1 MAVFFILIESE
12 ELRMGTTKHTGRI
25 KLPGRPN
32 PKLWVSKVP
41 FGLGKIK
48 PKHIRDTM
56 KVMWE
61 NRDNLPYAYRILTQG
76 VCDGCALGVSGLYD
90 QTLTGPHLCTTR
102 LNVLRLNTMQGIRP
116 EVLHSDINELRKM
129 DSTQLRGLG
138 RIPYPLVRSKGA
150 SSFRRATWKEALDR
164 IADKIRGIDPKQL
177 AFYLTA
183 RGITN
188 ESYYAA
194 AKAAR
199 YIGTNNIDNASRI
212 CHSPSKTAL
221 KRSLGIGASS
231 CNYKDWIGTDILVF
245 WGSVAA
251 NNQPVSTKYMYAAKR
266 KGTKIIV
273 INPYREPAMEGYW
286 IPSIPESALF
296 GTKLA
301 DDFYQVNIGGDIAL
315 MNGIMKAW
323 FEMEEKEYGSAIDHS
338 FVREHVN
345 GYEQLKVHIE
355 QQDWKLL
362 ERSSGLTRER
372 MSTFAVLLANAR
384 SGVFVWSMG
393 LTQHRF
399 GTDNISQVANLA
411 LLRGFIGREH
421 CGVMPIRGHSGVQ
434 GSGEMGADPFSL
446 PGGEFYGKDIE
457 RIERQWGFEL
467 PKWQGDIVGVS
478 LENAMLPDDHERKLK
493 LFYTSGGNFLETMPD
508 PDFVRSCLENVD
520 IRVHQD
526 IVLNT
531 STLADARE
539 QVWVLPAMTRY
550 EQPGGGTST
559 STERMVYFSPEIK
572 GPRIEEARAEWAIYS
587 DLAARVKP
595 ENSQCIEFKDAAHIR
610 KEIAETS
617 RHYEGI
623 QHQANQGD
631 VFQWGGAWL
640 CEGGICPTDDGKGR
654 LIAIE
659 LPELRKPEGLFY
671 ATTRRGKQF
680 NSMVYSETDPFN
692 GAGRYDVLINRDEA
706 ENLAIGDGDAIV
718 AYNRY
723 GIFHGRAK
731 LEDIA
736 PGNIELYWP
745 EGNVLLPK
753 GVYEPH
759 AGIPEYNAAVVV
771 EKADSYHA
779 LKDTR
784 YVERRIEELQLDL
797 PD

>member
-1 MAVFFILIESE
+1 
-12 ELRMGTTKHTGRI
+12 MGTTKHSGRT
-25 KLPGRPN
+25 KLPMRPS

-48 PKHIRDTM
+48 PKHIRETL
-56 KVMWE
+56 KVAWE

-76 VCDGCALGVSGLYD
+76 VCDGCALGVSGLRD
-90 QTLTGPHLCTTR
+90 QTLTGPHICTTR
-102 LNVLRLNTMQGIRP
+102 LNLLRLNTMPAIKPQA
-116 EVLHSDINELRKM
+116 LHADIEELRRM
-129 DSTQLRGLG
+129 NSAQLRDLG
-138 RIPYPLVRSKGA
+138 RIPYPMVRRMGDR
-150 SSFRRATWKEALDR
+150 SFKRATWDEAMDR
-164 IADKIRGIDPKQL
+164 ISAKIRGIDPKQL

-199 YIGTNNIDNASRI
+199 FIGTNNIDNASRI

-231 CNYKDWIGTDILVF
+231 CNYKDWIGTDVLVF

-301 DDFYQVNIGGDIAL
+301 DDFYQVNIGGDIAF
-315 MNGIMKAW
+315 MNGVMKIW
-323 FEMEEKEYGSAIDHS
+323 FEMERDTPGSAIDRA
-338 FVREHVN
+338 FVSEHVN
-345 GYEQLKVHIE
+345 GYETLKSHVENQHWEPI
-355 QQDWKLL
+355 
-362 ERSSGLTRER
+362 ERSSGLSRER
-372 MSTFAVLLANAR
+372 IREFAELLAGSR

-411 LLRGFIGREH
+411 LLRGFLGREH

-446 PGGEFYGKDIE
+446 PGGEFYGPDID
-457 RIERQWGFEL
+457 RIERLWGFGL
-467 PKWQGDIVGVS
+467 PRWQGDIVGVS
-478 LENAMLPDDHERKLK
+478 LENALLPEDHERKLK

-508 PDFVRSCLENVD
+508 PEFVGRCLENVEL
-520 IRVHQD
+520 RVHQD

-531 STLADARE
+531 STLADAKE
-539 QVWVLPAMTRY
+539 EVWVLPAMTRY

-559 STERMVYFSPEIK
+559 STERMVYYSPEIN
-572 GPRIEEARAEWAIYS
+572 GPRIGEARPEWSIYCE
-587 DLAARVKP
+587 LAARVNP
-595 ENSQCIEFKDAAHIR
+595 ERRHAITFRDAAHIR
-610 KEIAETS
+610 EEIA
-617 RHYEGI
+617 RAVPYYEGV
-623 QHQANQGD
+623 QHLSVQGD

-640 CEGGICPTDDGKGR
+640 CEGGKCPTEDGKGR
-654 LIAIE
+654 LLAIE
-659 LPELRKPEGLFY
+659 QPELRKPEGTFY

-680 NSMVYSETDPFN
+680 NSMVYDETDSFN
-692 GAGRYDVLINRDEA
+692 GADRYDVLMNE
-706 ENLAIGDGDAIV
+706 GDATTLGIREGDAIV

-723 GIFHGRAK
+723 GVMHGRAK
-731 LEDIA
+731 PADIA
-736 PGNIELYWP
+736 TGNIELYWP
-745 EGNVLLPK
+745 ESNVLLPQ
-753 GVYEPH
+753 GSYEPY

-771 EKADSYHA
+771 EKAETYHA

-784 YVERRIEELQLDL
+784 YVERRIEQLELEL
-797 PD
+797 PG

>member
-1 MAVFFILIESE
+1 
-12 ELRMGTTKHTGRI
+12 MGTTKHSGRT
-25 KLPGRPN
+25 KLPSRPQS
-32 PKLWVSKVP
+32 KLWVSKVP

-56 KVMWE
+56 KVVWD
-61 NRDNLPYAYRILTQG
+61 NRDNLPYAYRILTKG

-102 LNVLRLNTMQGIRP
+102 LNVLRLNTMPAIKP
-116 EVLHSDINELRKM
+116 AILHADIDKLRLL

-138 RIPYPLVRSKGA
+138 RIPYPLVRGKGER
-150 SSFRRATWKEALDR
+150 SFRRATWDEALDR
-164 IADKIRGIDPKQL
+164 IASKIRSIDPKQL

-194 AKAAR
+194 AKAVR

-231 CNYKDWIGTDILVF
+231 CNYKDWIGTDVLIF
-245 WGSVAA
+245 WGSVAS

-301 DDFYQVNIGGDIAL
+301 DDFYQVNIGGDIAF
-315 MNGIMKAW
+315 MNGIMKIW
-323 FEMEEKEYGSAIDHS
+323 FEMEDQELGSAIDHS
-338 FVREHVN
+338 FVSMHATGYEHLKEHVAAQ
-345 GYEQLKVHIE
+345 EWE
-355 QQDWKLL
+355 TL
-362 ERSSGLTRER
+362 ERSSGLSRKRIRE
-372 MSTFAVLLANAR
+372 FAILLAKAK

-411 LLRGFIGREH
+411 LLRGFLGREH

-446 PGGEFYGKDIE
+446 PGGEFSGKDIG
-457 RIERQWGFEL
+457 RIEQLWGFKL
-467 PKWQGDIVGVS
+467 PEWQGDIVGVS
-478 LENAMLPDDHERKLK
+478 LENSLLPENHERKLK

-531 STLADARE
+531 STLADALE
-539 QVWVLPAMTRY
+539 EVWVLPAMTRY

-559 STERMVYFSPEIK
+559 STERMVYFSPEIQ
-572 GPRIEEARAEWAIYS
+572 GPRIAEARPEWAIYCE
-587 DLAARVKP
+587 LAARVKP
-595 ENSQCIEFKDAAHIR
+595 ENRKIITFKDSAHIR
-610 KEIAETS
+610 EEIAKAS
-617 RHYEGI
+617 PNYDGI
-623 QHQANQGD
+623 QHLTKQGE

-640 CEGGICPTDDGKGR
+640 CEGGVCPTEDGKGH
-654 LIAIE
+654 LIPIE
-659 LPELRKPEGLFY
+659 LPELRKPEGRFY

-680 NSMVYSETDPFN
+680 NSMIYSETDQFN
-692 GAGRYDVLINRDEA
+692 GAGRYDVLMNREDTEK
-706 ENLAIGDGDAIV
+706 LGIRDGEAIV

-723 GIFHGRAK
+723 GVFHGRAK
-731 LEDIA
+731 VEDIA
-736 PGNIELYWP
+736 PGNIEFYWP
-745 EGNVLLPK
+745 EGNSLIPK
-753 GVYEPH
+753 GVYEPY
-759 AGIPEYNAAVVV
+759 AGIPEYNASVIV
-771 EKADSYHA
+771 EKADTYHA

-784 YVERRIEELQLDL
+784 YVERRIEELEIDL
-797 PD
+797 PG

>member
-1 MAVFFILIESE
+1 
-12 ELRMGTTKHTGRI
+12 MGNTKHSGKI
-25 KLPGRPN
+25 KLPGRPD

-41 FGLGKIK
+41 FGLGKVK

-56 KVMWE
+56 RVVWD
-61 NRDNLPYAYRILTQG
+61 NRDRLPYAYRILTQG

-90 QTLTGPHLCTTR
+90 QTLSGPHLCTTR
-102 LNVLRLNTMQGIRP
+102 LNVLRLNTMPEIKP
-116 EVLHSDINELRKM
+116 DILHADIEVLRGM
-129 DSTQLRGLG
+129 DSTRLRELG
-138 RIPYPLVRSKGA
+138 RIPYPLVRRKGER
-150 SSFRRATWKEALDR
+150 SFRRVGWEEALDR
-164 IADKIRGIDPKQL
+164 IAAKIRGIDPKQL

-199 YIGTNNIDNASRI
+199 YLGTNNIDNASRI

-231 CNYKDWIGTDILVF
+231 CNYKDWIGTDVLVF

-266 KGTKIIV
+266 RGTKIIV

-296 GTKLA
+296 GTRLA
-301 DDFYQVNIGGDIAL
+301 DDFYQVNIGGDIAF

-323 FEMEEKEYGSAIDHS
+323 FEMEDATPGSAIDHA
-338 FVREHVN
+338 FVNAHTVGLEALKAHVSA
-345 GYEQLKVHIE
+345 
-355 QQDWKLL
+355 QDWGAL

-372 MSTFAVLLANAR
+372 IGEFARLLARSR

-411 LLRGFIGREH
+411 LLRGFLGREH

-446 PGGEFYGKDIE
+446 PGGEFSAKDIE
-457 RIERQWGFEL
+457 RIERLWGFKL
-467 PKWQGDIVGVS
+467 PQWQGDIVGVS
-478 LENAMLPDDHERKLK
+478 LENALLPADHERKLK

-508 PDFVRSCLENVD
+508 PDFVRRCLESVEL
-520 IRVHQD
+520 RVHQD

-531 STLADARE
+531 STLADAQE
-539 QVWVLPAMTRY
+539 EVWVLPAMTRY

-559 STERMVYFSPEIK
+559 STERMVYFSPEIR
-572 GPRIEEARAEWAIYS
+572 GPRIAEARPEWEIYGQ
-587 DLAARVKP
+587 LAARAKP
-595 ENSQCIEFKDAAHIR
+595 EGSAAVTFRDAASIR
-610 KEIAETS
+610 GEIALAAPN
-617 RHYEGI
+617 YDGI
-623 QHQANQGD
+623 QHLAKQGD

-640 CEGGICPTDDGKGR
+640 CEDGVCPTEDGKGR
-654 LIAIE
+654 LLPIE
-659 LPELRKPEGLFY
+659 LPELRKPEGRFY

-692 GAGRYDVLINRDEA
+692 GAGRFDVLMSREDSADLGVRE
-706 ENLAIGDGDAIV
+706 GDAIV

-723 GIFHGRAK
+723 GVFHGRIK

-736 PGNIELYWP
+736 RGNIELYWP

-753 GVYEPH
+753 GVYEPY

-771 EKADSYHA
+771 EKAETYHA

-784 YVERRIEELQLDL
+784 YVERRIEELELET
-797 PD
+797 PE